1 MALRGMAAAD
11 NLSLADACLPP
22 LWVIPSMAPRAM
34 AVAGTPCC
42 RHGCLPMHALHCRGW
57 VWEWLHTVWRH
68 PSPSVR
74 LGVDACRCT
83 PSTIAFE
90 SVNDSTHCSSGRH
103 PASPSV
109 SWRNRRIRGEIR
121 CLPLPCSCISCCYE
135 GELHMEE
142 PDEQGASVPC
152 I

>member
-1 MALRGMAAAD
+1 M
-11 NLSLADACLPP
+11 DAC
-22 LWVIPSMAPRAM
+22 RC
-34 AVAGTPCC
+34 TPC
-42 RHGCLPMHALHCRGW
+42 
-57 VWEWLHTVWRH
+57 TVADESGNGSWRH

-90 SVNDSTHCSSGRH
+90 SVNDSTQCSSGRH